1 MAGLLESLNARFPCR
16 ERQIDDLAALI
27 SQDDIPA
34 PPVLVLYGTE
44 ATGKS
49 TIAKAVLDEFE
60 IPYAYVSCK
69 ECVTA
74 RHVFEKAYTSCDA
87 LITPSNGEDKGRQ
100 VRPDSV
106 NALAGQ
112 LQKLIPNSGK
122 IVLVLDAVDKQREMT
137 PTMLSGLARIGEVIK
152 NLTVIMI
159 VTVSSTRLLNISEPP
174 SVHFPAYNKEEC
186 VKILSLNPKSIFEVD
201 EEDEYS
207 EEMEEEDQWLWG
219 QCCSAVWDIMGKYA
233 ARNLNALK
241 DVVDELWPSLIQ
253 PIVDNEY
260 GTRDFPKLFNRLKN
274 EKLRNS
280 EESYV
285 SMQITRAPVNTAA
298 DATTSVPNRAHDLPY
313 FSKYLLCAAYLASF
327 NTARYDTRYFSKLAE
342 STGKRKRVT
351 KRKNTS
357 RQLNRKHLGPRPF
370 QLERMLAIFQA
381 ILPSS
386 VLSSVDIGSQIATLS
401 SLRLIR
407 KVSNVASAT
416 DASSKWR
423 VNVGYEYVK
432 VVGRSVKFDL
442 ETHLE
447 E

>member
-1 MAGLLESLNARFPCR
+1 MTGPLESLNARFPCR
-16 ERQIDDLAALI
+16 ERQIDGLAALLG
-27 SQDDIPA
+27 QDDIPA

-49 TIAKAVLDEFE
+49 TIVKAVLEEFE

-69 ECVTA
+69 ECITA

-87 LITPSNGEDKGRQ
+87 LVSNGEEKGRQ
-100 VRPDSV
+100 IRPDSV

-112 LQKLIPNSGK
+112 LQKLIPSSGK
-122 IVLVLDAVDKQREMT
+122 IVLVLDAIDKQREVT
-137 PTMLSGLARIGEVIK
+137 PTMLSGLARIGEVIR

-174 SVHFPAYNKEEC
+174 SIYFPAYNKEEC

-207 EEMEEEDQWLWG
+207 EEMEQEDRWLWA

-285 SMQITRAPVNTAA
+285 SMQITRAPVDTAT
-298 DATTSVPNRAHDLPY
+298 DATPLVPNP
-313 FSKYLLCAAYLASF
+313 YLASF
-327 NTARYDTRYFSKLAE
+327 NTARYDARYFSKLAE
-342 STGKRKRVT
+342 GLSKRKRGR
-351 KRKNTS
+351 KKKNTS

-370 QLERMLAIFQA
+370 QLERMMAIFQS

-386 VLSSVDIGSQIATLS
+386 VLSSVDIGSQIATLN

>member
-1 MAGLLESLNARFPCR
+1 M
-16 ERQIDDLAALI
+16 
-27 SQDDIPA
+27 
-34 PPVLVLYGTE
+34 
-44 ATGKS
+44 
-49 TIAKAVLDEFE
+49 
-60 IPYAYVSCK
+60 
-69 ECVTA
+69 
-74 RHVFEKAYTSCDA
+74 
-87 LITPSNGEDKGRQ
+87 
-100 VRPDSV
+100 
-106 NALAGQ
+106 
-112 LQKLIPNSGK
+112 
-122 IVLVLDAVDKQREMT
+122 LVLDAVDKQREMT
-137 PTMLSGLARIGEVIK
+137 PTMLSGLARMGEIIN

-174 SVHFPAYNKEEC
+174 SIHFPAYNKEEC

-207 EEMEEEDQWLWG
+207 EEMEQEDRWLWA

-285 SMQITRAPVNTAA
+285 SMQITRDTV
-298 DATTSVPNRAHDLPY
+298 DATNDPPAAVPNRSHDLPY

-342 STGKRKRVT
+342 VTGKRKRVA

-370 QLERMLAIFQA
+370 QLERMLAIFQS

-386 VLSSVDIGSQIATLS
+386 VLSSVDIGSQIATLN

>member
-1 MAGLLESLNARFPCR
+1 MTGPLESLNARFPCR
-16 ERQIDDLAALI
+16 ERQIDGLAALLG
-27 SQDDIPA
+27 QDDIPA

-49 TIAKAVLDEFE
+49 TIVKAVLEEFE

-69 ECVTA
+69 ECITA

-87 LITPSNGEDKGRQ
+87 LISPSNGEERGRQ
-100 VRPDSV
+100 IRPDSV

-112 LQKLIPNSGK
+112 LQKLIPSSGK
-122 IVLVLDAVDKQREMT
+122 IVLVLDAIDKQREVT

-174 SVHFPAYNKEEC
+174 SIYFPAYNKEEC

-207 EEMEEEDQWLWG
+207 EEMEQEDRWLWA

-241 DVVDELWPSLIQ
+241 DVVEELWPSLIQ

-285 SMQITRAPVNTAA
+285 SMQITRAPVDTVT
-298 DATTSVPNRAHDLPY
+298 DATPSVPNRAHDLPY

-342 STGKRKRVT
+342 GLSKRKRGR
-351 KRKNTS
+351 KKKNTS

-370 QLERMLAIFQA
+370 QLERMMAIFQS

-386 VLSSVDIGSQIATLS
+386 VLSSVDIGSQIATLN